1 MFKAPTERLQ
11 LYRRDQILS
20 PARDLIRKN
29 DFAQSSLG
37 QIAKQAGLS
46 PRIVSEYFASKSE
59 NLDGCLAVNRETRA
73 EELVARVGD
82 TVNLKAPLPG
92 FLKIC
97 LSRVERLSRRRRL
110 FRSTRWLRPEGES
123 DEGPRETPGT
133 PSRLRW
139 TAVRA

>member
-29 DFAQSSLG
+29 EFAQPSLG

-46 PRIVSEYFASKSE
+46 PSIVSEYFAPKSE
-59 NLDGCLAVNRETRA
+59 NFDGCLAVNRETRA
-73 EELVARVGD
+73 EEVAARVAD

-97 LSRVERLSRRRRL
+97 HSRAERLSRRRRL
-110 FRSTRWLRPEGES
+110 FGSTRWLRPEGENG
-123 DEGPRETPGT
+123 EGPREIPGT
-133 PSRLRW
+133 PSRFLW
-139 TAVRA
+139 TVARV

>member
-46 PRIVSEYFASKSE
+46 PSIVSEYFASSRKIS
-59 NLDGCLAVNRETRA
+59 
-73 EELVARVGD
+73 
-82 TVNLKAPLPG
+82 TVVWRSIAKPG
-92 FLKIC
+92 
-97 LSRVERLSRRRRL
+97 RRN
-110 FRSTRWLRPEGES
+110 SWLGWAIQL
-123 DEGPRETPGT
+123 T
-133 PSRLRW
+133 
-139 TAVRA
+139 

>member
-29 DFAQSSLG
+29 EFAQPSLG

-46 PRIVSEYFASKSE
+46 PSIVSEYFAPKSE
-59 NLDGCLAVNRETRA
+59 NFDGCLAVNRETRA
-73 EELVARVGD
+73 EEVAARVAD

-92 FLKIC
+92 FFKIC
-97 LSRVERLSRRRRL
+97 HSGRSRSLDGEGCLARLVGFVRRVKTVKGRERSRV
-110 FRSTRWLRPEGES
+110 
-123 DEGPRETPGT
+123 PRAGF
-133 PSRLRW
+133 SGR
-139 TAVRA
+139 